1 MSLRKSFA
9 VLSATLLRR
18 GAVVSLNDN
27 LNALKLPAR
36 RFSEEVYN
44 DEQGTSHPNEP
55 PSEDAKCVT
64 LSLTLKDSILC
75 ITFFFRGQ
83 SQPQGDLYQ
92 SQPQGDLYAGIALGT
107 FSEEINKVLLG
118 PLKPEDV
125 EIKPDGNVSQI
136 LFGQEQSSTIK
147 LT

>member
-1 MSLRKSFA
+1 M
-9 VLSATLLRR
+9 LSGTLLRR
-18 GAVVSLNDN
+18 GAVVSL
-27 LNALKLPAR
+27 LPAR
-36 RFSEEVYN
+36 RFSEEVYGN
-44 DEQGTSHPNEP
+44 DEQTSDGAGTSHPNES
-55 PSEDAKCVT
+55 PSEDTKCVT

-83 SQPQGDLYQ
+83 SRDLYQ
-92 SQPQGDLYAGIALGT
+92 SQPQGDLYTGIALGT